1 MFGMRLWEWHS
12 LNCERVAEPNPTG
25 IVPSIIAMIT
35 EIRSSAATGD
45 NHDPHTKVKVWGS
58 WFWALYQFIRNRAN
72 PKTPPLYRPL
82 STSQPENP
90 SPDTPNSPKPCRT
103 WGSLAIW
110 SLRLGGEEVRLA
122 GAVSRG
128 DVRLVGLFPNV
139 LGGRGGEDAVDE
151 VHVLSMGDGAGS
163 VKAKTPPPAP

>member
-12 LNCERVAEPNPTG
+12 SNCERVAEPNPTG

-72 PKTPPLYRPL
+72 PKTPHGG
-82 STSQPENP
+82 ENP
-90 SPDTPNSPKPCRT
+90 LHYTDPCRP
-103 WGSLAIW
+103 
-110 SLRLGGEEVRLA
+110 VN
-122 GAVSRG
+122 
-128 DVRLVGLFPNV
+128 P
-139 LGGRGGEDAVDE
+139 
-151 VHVLSMGDGAGS
+151 
-163 VKAKTPPPAP
+163 KTPPPARQTPPNPVGLGGVWRFGHSGSVVKKSDSQEPSRGGTCVWLGCSQTFSVVGVARMLSMRSMY